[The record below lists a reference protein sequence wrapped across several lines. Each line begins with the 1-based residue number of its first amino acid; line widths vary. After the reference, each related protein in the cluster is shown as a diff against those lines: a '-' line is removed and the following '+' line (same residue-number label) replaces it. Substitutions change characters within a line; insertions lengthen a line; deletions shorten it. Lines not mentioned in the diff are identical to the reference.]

1 MAQDL
6 DSKEGL
12 LRDLEAEWG
21 RLLESLKGLS
31 DEEFQAPN
39 VVGAWSLKDLLG
51 HITSWEEET
60 LQMVQEKLA
69 GGEPNFYPYIIDQW
83 NAQQAERKRSI
94 PLGQVQA
101 SFHETHQ
108 RLMELTSQLPEDL
121 FFEMTRVR
129 LALEA
134 DCWGHYVEHRRQ
146 VDVWRQ
152 SRRPA

>member
-12 LRDLEAEWG
+12 LRDLEAEWEG
-21 RLLESLKGLS
+21 LLESLKGLS
-31 DEEFQAPN
+31 DEALLEPN
-39 VVGAWSLKDLLG
+39 VVGAWSLKDLQG

-60 LQMVQEKLA
+60 LQMVQEQLA
-69 GGEPNFYPYIIDQW
+69 GQQPNFQPHIVDEW
-83 NAQQAERKRSI
+83 NAAQVERRRPI

-101 SFHETHQ
+101 TFHSTHQ

-121 FFEMTRVR
+121 FLEMTRVR

-134 DCWGHYVEHRRQ
+134 DCWGHYREHRRQ
-146 VDVWRQ
+146 VDTWRHA
-152 SRRPA
+152 RLG